1 MQDET
6 QMATATSS
14 PDPLAADGP
23 GNRDIDVLALLPDP
37 VDCCVA
43 GKQNRQ
49 YFVRVYRIP
58 AVLVDFVSGSSPALQ
73 TWARHATDKVVE
85 GLEEPGRTI
94 MWVA

>member
-23 GNRDIDVLALLPDP
+23 GDRDIDVLALLPDP

-43 GKQNRQ
+43 GKVNQQ
-49 YFVRVYRIP
+49 YFVRVYRMSV
-58 AVLVDFVSGSSPALQ
+58 VLVDFVSGSSPALQ
-73 TWARHATDKVVE
+73 RWARHAMDKVE
-85 GLEEPGRTI
+85 GLEEPGRMIT
-94 MWVA
+94 WAA

>member
-23 GNRDIDVLALLPDP
+23 GDRDIDVLALLPDP

-43 GKQNRQ
+43 GKIYQQ
-49 YFVRVYRIP
+49 YFVRVYRMS

-73 TWARHATDKVVE
+73 RWARHATDKAE
-85 GLEEPGRTI
+85 GLEEPGRMI
-94 MWVA
+94 MWAA

>member
-23 GNRDIDVLALLPDP
+23 GDRDIDVLALLPDP

-43 GKQNRQ
+43 GKINQQ
-49 YFVRVYRIP
+49 YFVRVYRMSV
-58 AVLVDFVSGSSPALQ
+58 VLVDFVSGSSRALQ
-73 TWARHATDKVVE
+73 RWARHATDKAE
-85 GLEEPGRTI
+85 DLEEPGRMI
-94 MWVA
+94 MWAA